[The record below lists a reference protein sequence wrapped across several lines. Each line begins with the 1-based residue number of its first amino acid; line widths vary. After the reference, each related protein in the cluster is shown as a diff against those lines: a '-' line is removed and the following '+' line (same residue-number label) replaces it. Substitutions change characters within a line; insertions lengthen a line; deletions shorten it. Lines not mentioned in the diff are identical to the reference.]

1 MLNIMITSINFIVL
15 FYFVKLEIPQR
26 LFSSDLSFC
35 YVRYNF
41 PSNVKRLILEQKNKT
56 MLSDQ

>member
-26 LFSSDLSFC
+26 LFWS
-35 YVRYNF
+35 V
-41 PSNVKRLILEQKNKT
+41 IL
-56 MLSDQ
+56 LR